1 MSWFN
6 KNEYKT
12 FLKQR
17 LKEEKK
23 RFKVALDIE
32 KYRIKKSNCLK
43 YILDQIDL
51 KIDRYIKELPKTGI
65 GNIKPRINPI
75 FVLNLIKDL
84 YGMIKLLKDLLK
96 NILIKNFAIQL
107 NIKTHIFDLSTYKK

>member
-51 KIDRYIKELPKTGI
+51 KI
-65 GNIKPRINPI
+65 
-75 FVLNLIKDL
+75 VKDL

-96 NILIKNFAIQL
+96 NILIKNSAIQL

>member
-12 FLKQR
+12 YFKQKLKA
-17 LKEEKK
+17 EKK
-23 RFKVALDIE
+23 QFKIALGIE

-43 YILDQIDL
+43 YILNQIDL
-51 KIDRYIKELPKTGI
+51 KIDRYIK
-65 GNIKPRINPI
+65 
-75 FVLNLIKDL
+75 
-84 YGMIKLLKDLLK
+84 KLLKDLLK